1 MDPWVLLFWICNG
14 VLAIAYL
21 VYPAVVAAVVA
32 LKWDGTAHRETGRC
46 LPPRVAFVIPAY
58 NERAVIG
65 DKILNTLALCY
76 PSELLRIIVV
86 TDGSNDGTPGSVAS
100 FPMVIHLHEPERRG
114 KPHAMNRGAAVMGEA
129 EVLVFSDANTR
140 LTEGALASLVAPFS
154 DPSVGAVCGEKRVQS
169 LGDKSFAGEGA
180 YWDYESRLK
189 KLDSA
194 LGTVVG
200 PVGELLAV
208 RAVHWRPIPEDT
220 VLDDMHIGLRVCMD
234 GSRVAYAS
242 GSVALE
248 PPSRSLSDEW
258 ERKVRISAGS
268 YQSLGRFASL
278 LNPFRHGVVSVQFL
292 FRKVFRWVLCPPA
305 LLMVLPAAFFTV
317 KAGHEPR
324 WFFLS
329 ALLCWGI
336 FAVLTGL
343 GWMLY
348 GTAFGRKKVFQLP
361 FYFTFMHAATLA
373 GMIRHLLGGQSVV
386 WRKAVR

>member
-1 MDPWVLLFWICNG
+1 
-14 VLAIAYL
+14 
-21 VYPAVVAAVVA
+21 
-32 LKWDGTAHRETGRC
+32 
-46 LPPRVAFVIPAY
+46 
-58 NERAVIG
+58 
-65 DKILNTLALCY
+65 
-76 PSELLRIIVV
+76 
-86 TDGSNDGTPGSVAS
+86 
-100 FPMVIHLHEPERRG
+100 
-114 KPHAMNRGAAVMGEA
+114 
-129 EVLVFSDANTR
+129 
-140 LTEGALASLVAPFS
+140 
-154 DPSVGAVCGEKRVQS
+154 
-169 LGDKSFAGEGA
+169 
-180 YWDYESRLK
+180 
-189 KLDSA
+189 
-194 LGTVVG
+194 
-200 PVGELLAV
+200 
-208 RAVHWRPIPEDT
+208 
-220 VLDDMHIGLRVCMD
+220 MD